1 MHAICM
7 RNGRTRVSGFWG
19 NPGFC
24 VLSFLLGSQVANA
37 SRRCPLLIDLLSAR
51 QFAGIVQGLK
61 THYEDAR

>member
-51 QFAGIVQGLK
+51 
-61 THYEDAR
+61 